1 MTKIIGGPMTATGG
15 VVVDEDGIGRL
26 VNRTLVNASLSG
38 DTEAVAAQGAGI
50 RIRVVALYAVAS
62 GAATTKFKSSSTDI
76 SPATAFAANGGMVL
90 PRNDH
95 GWFQTAPNEAL
106 NANLNGAIATGFMI
120 DWIQAK

>member
-1 MTKIIGGPMTATGG
+1 MNGHCVEKGG
-15 VVVDEDGIGRL
+15 VVVDEHGIGRL
-26 VNRTLVNASLSG
+26 VNRTLVNATASG

-50 RIRVVALYAVAS
+50 RTRVVALYAVAS
-62 GAATTKFKSSSTDI
+62 GAVTTKFKSASTDI